1 MKTVSSI
8 ESIAARVL
16 RAVIALAVFSL
27 AFATGPARAAFLEP
41 EQAFPFSA
49 RVIDAQTIEVKYG
62 IADGYYLYRERFKF
76 ALDPASSGGA
86 TLGEPVLPKGE
97 IKFDETFGKNV
108 EHYRH
113 EVAVRIPV
121 QGATGPVTL
130 LSTSQGC
137 ADAGL
142 CYPPQQARAVL
153 TVAAA
158 ASDPSNP
165 VAGPRTDTSS
175 TSANSS
181 ANSTTN
187 STTNSSTNS
196 STPLDDSSR
205 IERTLKSGNP
215 GWIALLFVGLGLL
228 LAFTPCVLP
237 MLPILSSIIVGQSD
251 TPTTRGAGFVLALAY
266 SLGLALVYTLL
277 GIAAGLA
284 GEGLAAMLQ
293 TPIVLGVFALL
304 LVVLSLSMFGFY
316 ELQVPASVQA
326 KLAQWSGRVGA
337 VRETARDDGSRRVGA
352 ARLAGV
358 FAMGAISALIVGP
371 CIAAPL
377 AGTLLYISQTRDV
390 LIGGR
395 ALFSLAVGMSVPL
408 LLIGLS
414 AGSLLPRAGVWME
427 TVKQFFGVLLLAVA
441 LWMITPIVP
450 SWLVMLGW
458 AALAIVSAMYLRVF
472 DALAPDARGVMRL
485 GKGLG
490 ALLLLA
496 GAVEFV
502 GLATGGRDVLQP
514 LAHLARTTAGNNE
527 GPTAS
532 AGPRFE
538 IVKSSAELDR
548 RIASAGRPVMLDFYA
563 DWCVS
568 CKEMERYTYTDA
580 RVASRM
586 QGFLLLK
593 ADVTANDADDRA
605 MLKRFHL
612 FGPPGIVFFDRDG
625 RMIADS
631 AVIGFQD
638 ADRFLQSLARVG
650 DVPMPAA
657 ALAPQAAMW

>member
-1 MKTVSSI
+1 MKTIRSTKSFV
-8 ESIAARVL
+8 V
-16 RAVIALAVFSL
+16 RALLALAVFTWMFS
-27 AFATGPARAAFLEP
+27 AGSARAAFLEP
-41 EQAFPFSA
+41 EQAFQFSA
-49 RVIDAQTIEVKYG
+49 QAIDSKIIEVRYR

-76 ALDPASSGGA
+76 ALDPATSGGA
-86 TLGEPVLPKGE
+86 TLGAPVFPKGE

-113 EVAVRIPV
+113 EVVVRIPV
-121 QGATGPVTL
+121 QGATGAVTL

-142 CYPPQQARAVL
+142 CYPPQLVRASLNIAGSGNGPSTPGADASTASNL
-153 TVAAA
+153 TTA
-158 ASDPSNP
+158 AST
-165 VAGPRTDTSS
+165 ATATA
-175 TSANSS
+175 TAT
-181 ANSTTN
+181 AT
-187 STTNSSTNS
+187 
-196 STPLDDSSR
+196 STPFDDSSR
-205 IERTLKSGNP
+205 IERTLKSGNFA
-215 GWIALLFVGLGLL
+215 WIALLFVGLGLL

-237 MLPILSSIIVGQSD
+237 MLPILSSIIVGQSNAQSNGK
-251 TPTTRGAGFVLALAY
+251 TTRSRGFILALAY
-266 SLGLALVYTLL
+266 SFGLALVYTLL

-293 TPIVLGVFALL
+293 TPLVLGTFALL

-337 VRETARDDGSRRVGA
+337 ARDDGSHRLGIG
-352 ARLAGV
+352 RLAGV
-358 FAMGAISALIVGP
+358 FTMGAISALIVGP

-390 LIGGR
+390 LIGGL

-414 AGSLLPRAGVWME
+414 AGALLPRAGAWME
-427 TVKQFFGVLLLAVA
+427 TVKRFFGVLLLAVA

-450 SWLVMLGW
+450 SWLLMLGW
-458 AALAIVSAMYLRVF
+458 AALAIIGAMYLRAF
-472 DALAPDARGVMRL
+472 DALGPDARGVMRL

-490 ALLLLA
+490 VLLLLA

-502 GLATGGRDVLQP
+502 GVATGGRDVLQP
-514 LAHLARTTAGNNE
+514 LAHLAQRASGNGDATAS
-527 GPTAS
+527 AS

-538 IVKSSAELDR
+538 IVKGTADLNR
-548 RIASAGRPVMLDFYA
+548 RIAAAGRPVMLDFYA
-563 DWCVS
+563 DWCES

-593 ADVTANDADDRA
+593 ADVTANDADDRE

-625 RMIADS
+625 KMITDS

-638 ADRFLQSLARVG
+638 ADRFLQSLERAG
-650 DVPMPAA
+650 DAQVI
-657 ALAPQAAMW
+657 APQAAIR

>member
-1 MKTVSSI
+1 M
-8 ESIAARVL
+8 RVVT
-16 RAVIALAVFSL
+16 RALLALAVIT
-27 AFATGPARAAFLEP
+27 AMCWGVTARAAFLEP

-49 RVIDAQTIEVKYG
+49 RVIDAKTIEVKYG

-76 ALDPASSGGA
+76 ALDPATSGGA
-86 TLGEPVLPKGE
+86 TLGEPALPKGE

-121 QGATGPVTL
+121 QNATGPVTL

-142 CYPPQQARAVL
+142 CYPPQQARATLIL
-153 TVAAA
+153 TAAA
-158 ASDPSNP
+158 GGPSNSA
-165 VAGPRTDTSS
+165 AGTRADATASPALTSAASTAASTPTPGATSS
-175 TSANSS
+175 A
-181 ANSTTN
+181 
-187 STTNSSTNS
+187 
-196 STPLDDSSR
+196 LDDSSR
-205 IERTLKSGNP
+205 IARTLKSGNL

-237 MLPILSSIIVGQSD
+237 MLPILSSIIVGQS
-251 TPTTRGAGFVLALAY
+251 TAHSNGETTRSMGFLLALAY

-293 TPIVLGVFALL
+293 TPLVLGTFALL

-316 ELQVPASVQA
+316 ELQVPASLQA
-326 KLAQWSGRVGA
+326 KLAQWSGRVTTVGDGA
-337 VRETARDDGSRRVGA
+337 REHGSQRVGVG
-352 ARLAGV
+352 RLAGV

-371 CIAAPL
+371 CVAAPL
-377 AGTLLYISQTRDV
+377 AGALLYISQTRDV
-390 LIGGR
+390 VIGGI
-395 ALFSLAVGMSVPL
+395 ALFSLSVGMSVPL

-427 TVKQFFGVLLLAVA
+427 TVKQFFGVLLLADA
-441 LWMITPIVP
+441 LWMVTPIVP

-458 AALAIVSAMYLRVF
+458 AVLAIVSAMYLRVF
-472 DALAPDARGVMRL
+472 DALAPDARGVLRL

-514 LAHLARTTAGNNE
+514 LAHLARTSVGNNE
-527 GPTAS
+527 GTTAA

-538 IVKSSAELDR
+538 IVKTSADLDR

-593 ADVTANDADDRA
+593 ADVTANDGDDREL
-605 MLKRFHL
+605 LKRFHL

-625 RMIADS
+625 KMVSDS
-631 AVIGFQD
+631 TVIGFQD
-638 ADRFLQSLARVG
+638 ADRFLQSLVSVG
-650 DVPMPAA
+650 DTQTLAPAIGP
-657 ALAPQAAMW
+657 ALGPQAAVR

>member
-1 MKTVSSI
+1 MKTTGSI
-8 ESIAARVL
+8 TSLAV
-16 RAVIALAVFSL
+16 RALLALAVFTVMSAASSAL
-27 AFATGPARAAFLEP
+27 ATTFLEP
-41 EQAFPFSA
+41 EQAFQFSA
-49 RVIDAQTIEVKYG
+49 QAVDAQTIEVKYR
-62 IADGYYLYRERFKF
+62 IADAYYLYRERFKF
-76 ALDPASSGGA
+76 ALDPATSGGA

-121 QGATGPVTL
+121 LGATGSVTL

-142 CYPPQQARAVL
+142 CYPPQVARASL
-153 TVAAA
+153 NLAAA
-158 ASDPSNP
+158 GGPSSSLGSADAASAR
-165 VAGPRTDTSS
+165 AGS
-175 TSANSS
+175 TA
-181 ANSTTN
+181 
-187 STTNSSTNS
+187 
-196 STPLDDSSR
+196 LDDSSR
-205 IERTLKSGNP
+205 IERALKSGNF

-251 TPTTRGAGFVLALAY
+251 AHSNRKTTRGTGFILALAY

-293 TPIVLGVFALL
+293 TPLVLGAFALV

-316 ELQVPASVQA
+316 ELQVPANVQA

-337 VRETARDDGSRRVGA
+337 ARGDGSQRLGA
-352 ARLAGV
+352 GRLAGV

-371 CIAAPL
+371 CVAAPL

-390 LIGGR
+390 WIGGL

-414 AGSLLPRAGVWME
+414 SGSLLPRAGAWMD

-441 LWMITPIVP
+441 LWMITPVVP
-450 SWLVMLGW
+450 SWLIMLGW

-485 GKGLG
+485 GQGLG
-490 ALLLLA
+490 VLLLLV

-502 GLATGGRDVLQP
+502 GVATGGRDVLQP
-514 LAHLARTTAGNNE
+514 LAHLAQR
-527 GPTAS
+527 AS
-532 AGPRFE
+532 RSASDSGDANASVGAGPRFE
-538 IVKSSAELDR
+538 IVKGTADLDR
-548 RIASAGRPVMLDFYA
+548 RIAIAAAAGRPVMLDFYA

-586 QGFLLLK
+586 QDFLLLK

-605 MLKRFHL
+605 MLKRFQL

-625 RMIADS
+625 KMIADT

-638 ADRFLQSLARVG
+638 ADRFLQSLARVN
-650 DVPMPAA
+650 DPSNIAPARA
-657 ALAPQAAMW
+657 AAATTALAPQAATR

>member
-27 AFATGPARAAFLEP
+27 AFATGPARAVFLEP

-49 RVIDAQTIEVKYG
+49 RAIDAQTIEVKYG

-153 TVAAA
+153 IVAAA
-158 ASDPSNP
+158 ASGPSNP
-165 VAGPRTDTSS
+165 VAGARTDTSS
-175 TSANSS
+175 TAANSG
-181 ANSTTN
+181 
-187 STTNSSTNS
+187 TNS

-205 IERTLKSGNP
+205 IARTLKSGNL

-237 MLPILSSIIVGQSD
+237 MLPILSSIIVGQAN
-251 TPTTRGAGFVLALAY
+251 TPTTRGAGLVLALAY

-277 GIAAGLA
+277 GIAAGLV

-326 KLAQWSGRVGA
+326 KLAQWSGGFGA
-337 VRETARDDGSRRVGA
+337 VRQTARADGSRRVGA
-352 ARLAGV
+352 GRLAGV

-390 LIGGR
+390 LIGGL
-395 ALFSLAVGMSVPL
+395 ALFSLAAGMSVPL

-450 SWLVMLGW
+450 SWLIMLGW
-458 AALAIVSAMYLRVF
+458 AVLAIVSAMYLRVF

-514 LAHLARTTAGNNE
+514 LAHLERTTAGNSE

-625 RMIADS
+625 KMIADS

-650 DVPMPAA
+650 DVP
-657 ALAPQAAMW
+657 ALAPQAAMR

>member
-1 MKTVSSI
+1 M
-8 ESIAARVL
+8 RML
-16 RAVIALAVFSL
+16 LALAVVTSL
-27 AFATGPARAAFLEP
+27 CTAAPARAAFLEP

-49 RVIDAQTIEVKYG
+49 RVIDAKSIEVKYG

-76 ALDPASSGGA
+76 TLDPATSGGA

-142 CYPPQQARAVL
+142 CYPPQVARATL
-153 TVAAA
+153 KLAAA
-158 ASDPSNP
+158 GGPSNP
-165 VAGPRTDTSS
+165 LDSVGPASAARASPATS
-175 TSANSS
+175 TA
-181 ANSTTN
+181 
-187 STTNSSTNS
+187 
-196 STPLDDSSR
+196 LDDSSR
-205 IERTLKSGNP
+205 IARTLKSGNF

-251 TPTTRGAGFVLALAY
+251 ASPSNRKTTRGTGFILALAY

-293 TPIVLGVFALL
+293 TPLLLGAFALM

-316 ELQVPASVQA
+316 ELQVPAHVQA
-326 KLAQWSGRVGA
+326 KLAHWSGRVAATSG
-337 VRETARDDGSRRVGA
+337 TARDDGSQRLGA
-352 ARLAGV
+352 GRLASV

-390 LIGGR
+390 LIGGL

-414 AGSLLPRAGVWME
+414 AGSLLPRAGAWMD

-441 LWMITPIVP
+441 LWMVTPILP
-450 SWLVMLGW
+450 SWLIMLGW

-490 ALLLLA
+490 VLLLLA

-514 LAHLARTTAGNNE
+514 LAHLAQRASGSGEANLS
-527 GPTAS
+527 AS

-538 IVKSSAELDR
+538 IVKGTADLDR
-548 RIASAGRPVMLDFYA
+548 RIADATTAGRPVMLDFYA

-605 MLKRFHL
+605 MLKRFQL

-625 RMIADS
+625 RMMADT

-638 ADRFLQSLARVG
+638 ADRFLQSLARVSDSSG
-650 DVPMPAA
+650 IAPTSAPAA
-657 ALAPQAAMW
+657 AATALAPQAETR